1 MFQGQGLERSRSGR
15 SFKGPVAWLFGRQLI
30 AGLKWIAIY
39 AFFGDKLDSRDWMRA
54 EVNERHGEAPEGEA
68 FWFDYLADSG
78 DGQCATYNIA
88 YLCMHDLWIPK
99 ENSAPDLNKETKTVS
114 LADDTGNAFKLPRG
128 EFLFVGGDTAYHIAD
143 YATLAERFQRPFD
156 WAYED
161 IFGQEIRPDARRP
174 IYGIPGNHDY
184 YDALDGF
191 NRQFCKPFNLENIEE
206 SGDAQPQLKLK
217 GFERVQEATYVAL
230 KLPYGWWFWGLDA
243 QGGKIDRRQ
252 AAFFSSLGN
261 PEGAVESA
269 PRVPDKLIVATPEP
283 AVKFGRCAKEDE
295 EIVETFEKL
304 GLEPSFLQSKGGKLP
319 SSQCRLDISGDIHHY
334 ARYWGQGLAEKAENT
349 RLNYASVVAGG
360 GGAFLHPSHTDVEEI
375 AESRLYP
382 SRKDSHQLITKRLL
396 KPWNIF
402 QGGYIWLAG
411 ALIALLTYFAAAIP
425 ESSWS
430 IFKLLPAEL
439 RPLHQDGDSLLSRI
453 QAALAIEWVNPSN
466 AYYWDLGYAV
476 VLLALL
482 IVSAIRTKPFFEAAM
497 ESDPGAWIRAH
508 YQFIGFHLALFA
520 PIGFFIY
527 WGPEG
532 HPHPFLASVLV
543 FLFGMASLV
552 SIVASR
558 RYSDVLLERAKA
570 HRVVQW
576 DYTPLWILM
585 LFAVVSICYGLW
597 HYGMYPVSVVFSDTL
612 TALILLLTLGGLIL
626 FAVVVG
632 SNLQEKAG
640 KWRFA
645 ALGGWHAVLQI
656 GVPFLLVA
664 YSSWTMI
671 LAVVGGTILATLL
684 TAWIITRDSLKNDTL
699 FHQEKLGRQ
708 LLWLWGLVGISAM
721 VGAGWGSPVAVTW
734 GRLAAAF
741 LLGGVL
747 SCVWFGWYLAV
758 ALAFNGH
765 NNEAGGGARSESY
778 RHFIRFRLTPKK
790 LTGYVIGIDRPVES
804 FQGEGD
810 CPKFRLVDV
819 FTISPPTN
827 EVDPV
832 TWRV

>member
-1 MFQGQGLERSRSGR
+1 MAMFQGKGLGRSRSDR

-54 EVNERHGEAPEGEA
+54 EINDRHGEAPEGEA

-88 YLCMHDLWIPK
+88 YLCMHDLWLPN

-143 YATLAERFQRPFD
+143 YTTLAERFQRPFN

-161 IFGQEIRPDARRP
+161 IFGPEVTPEARRP

-191 NRQFCKPFNLENIEE
+191 NRQFRKPFNLENVDEVG
-206 SGDAQPQLKLK
+206 STQPQLKLK
-217 GFERVQEATYVAL
+217 GFERTQEASYVAL

-243 QGGKIDRRQ
+243 QGGSIDRRQ
-252 AAFFSSLGN
+252 ATFFSSICN
-261 PEGAVESA
+261 PQISEAKAESV

-283 AVKFGRCAKEDE
+283 AIKFGKWAKEDE
-295 EIVETFEKL
+295 KIVETFEKL
-304 GLEPSFLQSKGGKLP
+304 GLEPSFLKSKGGRLSP
-319 SSQCRLDISGDIHHY
+319 TQCRLDISGDIHHY
-334 ARYWGQGLAEKAENT
+334 ARYWGQNAADHSENT
-349 RLNYASVVAGG
+349 RSNYASVVAGG
-360 GGAFLHPSHTDVEEI
+360 GGAFLHPSHTDVEEV
-375 AESRLYP
+375 AENQLYP
-382 SRKDSHQLITKRLL
+382 SRRDSHRLITKRLL
-396 KPWNIF
+396 MPWNIF

-411 ALIALLTYFAAAIP
+411 AIIALMTYFAAAIP

-430 IFKLLPAEL
+430 IFKLIPDEL
-439 RPLHQDGDSLLSRI
+439 RPLQNNGDSLLSRI
-453 QAALAIEWVNPSN
+453 QGALTIEWGSLTYE
-466 AYYWDLGYAV
+466 YYWDLGYAI
-476 VLLALL
+476 VLVALL
-482 IVSAIRTKPFFEAAM
+482 VASAVRTKGFFEAAM
-497 ESDPGAWIRAH
+497 ESGPGAWIRCH

-527 WGPEG
+527 WGPDVD
-532 HPHPFLASVLV
+532 PHPFLASLLV
-543 FLFGMASLV
+543 FLFLVASLV
-552 SIVASR
+552 SLVASR
-558 RYSDVLLERAKA
+558 RYSNVLFERAKS
-570 HRVVQW
+570 HRVIQW

-597 HYGMYPVSVVFSDTL
+597 HYGMYPVSVVLSDTL

-626 FAVVVG
+626 FAAVVG
-632 SNLQEKAG
+632 GSLQDKVG

-656 GVPFLLVA
+656 GVPFLLVV
-664 YSSWTMI
+664 YSSWTTI
-671 LAVVGGTILATLL
+671 LMVVGGVLLVTLL
-684 TAWIITRDSLKNDTL
+684 TAWIMTQPPMGNESLLD
-699 FHQEKLGRQ
+699 QEKLGRWLL
-708 LLWLWGLVGISAM
+708 LLWLIVGASVM
-721 VGAGWGSPVAVTW
+721 VVAGWGSAVEVSW

-741 LLGGVL
+741 LVGGIL

-765 NNEAGGGARSESY
+765 NNEAGGGARSENY
-778 RHFIRFRLTPKK
+778 RHFIRFRLTPEK
-790 LTGYVIGIDRPVES
+790 LTGYVIGIDQPVES
-804 FQGEGD
+804 FQGEKGG
-810 CPKFRLVDV
+810 PKFRLVDV
-819 FTISPPTN
+819 FTIGL
-827 EVDPV
+827 
-832 TWRV
+832 